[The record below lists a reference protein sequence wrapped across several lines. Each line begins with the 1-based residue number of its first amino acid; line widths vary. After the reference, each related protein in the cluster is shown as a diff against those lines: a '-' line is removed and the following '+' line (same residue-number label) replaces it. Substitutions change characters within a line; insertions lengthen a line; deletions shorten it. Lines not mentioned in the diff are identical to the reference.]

1 MIRALVLATAL
12 VGCGKAADRSPPPAP
27 VGSAQPIPESTTIDW
42 KNLDYDLGSLGT
54 VKATGG
60 RAEFRVV
67 EDDDGTV
74 RATQHANATSVL
86 TGFLDLD
93 DPAYVDLD
101 GDGHDETAIPFEL
114 KSSQLEETPHVFGVF
129 VFTLRDGNLVKL
141 GTITT
146 TSKPGFTIEGSTI
159 KTADG
164 KRWTW
169 DVANGTLVERR

>member
-1 MIRALVLATAL
+1 MIRWLVLAIAL
-12 VGCGKAADRSPPPAP
+12 VGCGKSADKSAPPTP

-74 RATQHANATSVL
+74 HATQHADATSAW

-93 DPAYVDLD
+93 DPAYVVLN
-101 GDGHDETAIPFEL
+101 GDGHDETGSRRADESAL
-114 KSSQLEETPHVFGVF
+114 VA
-129 VFTLRDGNLVKL
+129 RDAVTD
-141 GTITT
+141 TIDLD
-146 TSKPGFTIEGSTI
+146 EQ
-159 KTADG
+159 
-164 KRWTW
+164 
-169 DVANGTLVERR
+169 VEAL

>member
-1 MIRALVLATAL
+1 MIQALVLAIAL
-12 VGCGKAADRSPPPAP
+12 VGCSKTADKSPPPAL

-74 RATQHANATSVL
+74 HATQHADATSAW

-93 DPAYVDLD
+93 DPAYVDLN

-114 KSSQLEETPHVFGVF
+114 KSSQLEETRRQLDVQDGFGHLF
-129 VFTLRDGNLVKL
+129 V
-141 GTITT
+141 
-146 TSKPGFTIEGSTI
+146 
-159 KTADG
+159 
-164 KRWTW
+164 
-169 DVANGTLVERR
+169 NGTPQQFSPARSQSLINHHMPGRYGERKCPPSAAGALQQ